1 MGPRQMS
8 LRPRPVKGELKAR
21 QTLSNRQAGRRYLR
35 WLASQ
40 AVNCEALPA

>member
-21 QTLSNRQAGRRYLR
+21 QTLSNLRAVRGYLR

-40 AVNCEALPA
+40 AVNCVALPA